1 MATVFNKISKTRL
14 QTNSDVKDYGN
25 QPFFVNKAKKSKA
38 FLDEHG
44 FPKELLNKKK
54 VGA

>member
-1 MATVFNKISKTRL
+1 MASVISKTLKIRV
-14 QTNSDVKDYGN
+14 QTDSNVKDYGN
-25 QPFFVNKAKKSKA
+25 HPFFVDKAKKSKA

-54 VGA
+54 ASF